1 MQGQPVQA
9 KGAVGILKYR
19 VEIECEVTYDKGDG
33 NTILGVSSTT
43 YSTGARP
50 KDSPTVEQLELI
62 VRNSKALAEL
72 ACFTVCEKGHQARNA
87 MVVLPSKGPQSE

>member
-9 KGAVGILKYR
+9 KGAVGILKFR
-19 VEIECEVTYDKGDG
+19 VEIECEVTYDTEDK
-33 NTILGVSSTT
+33 TILGVSSTT